1 MKCTNRKLSLL
12 ITVVIVVSTL
22 FTGCADKK
30 FTKEYDITNTNYAY
44 NITNSSENL
53 TAKPFAADICVVSNN
68 VMSDNVNATLSE
80 SAALFNVDSHEVL
93 YANNA
98 TEKLYPASL
107 TKILT
112 ALIALEKGNL
122 DDVITVSKN
131 AEIKEAGAQLCGFKS
146 GDQITLEQAV
156 HGLLM
161 YSGNDAAVAIAEYIS
176 GSVEEFATLMNEKAA
191 SLGATN
197 SHFVNPH
204 GLSDEQH
211 YTTAYDLYL
220 IFKEV
225 IKYDKFVEIIN
236 TDSWTTTYTLS
247 NGSTKDITFKTTNL
261 FLKGDA
267 TAPDGVTVIG
277 GKTGTT
283 MAAGSCLIL
292 LSQNASSE
300 PYISVILKAENRSIL
315 YTQMT
320 DILGEINKK

>member
-1 MKCTNRKLSLL
+1 MKCTNRKIAILC
-12 ITVVIVVSTL
+12 TVIIATSAL
-22 FTGCADKK
+22 FTGCSEKE
-30 FTKEYDITNTNYAY
+30 FTKEYDTTSSNSAY
-44 NITNSSENL
+44 NITNLSETL
-53 TAKPFAADICVVSNN
+53 TAKPFAADICVVS
-68 VMSDNVNATLSE
+68 DNVLSGDVDASLSE
-80 SAALFNVDSHEVL
+80 SAALFDVDSHEVL

-107 TKILT
+107 TKVLT

-131 AEIKEAGAQLCGFKS
+131 SEIKESGAQLCGFKE
-146 GDQITLEQAV
+146 GDKITLEQAL

-161 YSGNDAAVAIAEYIS
+161 YSGNDAAVAIAEYVS
-176 GSVEEFATLMNEKAA
+176 GSVEDFATLMNEKAA

-220 IFKEV
+220 IFKEAV
-225 IKYDKFVEIIN
+225 KYDKFVEIIN

-247 NGSTKDITFKTTNL
+247 DGSSKDITFKTTNA

-283 MAAGSCLIL
+283 AAAGSCLIL
-292 LSQNASSE
+292 YSQNAASK
-300 PYISVILKAENRSIL
+300 PYISVVLKAGNHSVL

-320 DILGEINKK
+320 DILGEINK

>member
-1 MKCTNRKLSLL
+1 MA
-12 ITVVIVVSTL
+12 STL

-30 FTKEYDITNTNYAY
+30 FTKEYDINSNDYAY
-44 NITNSSENL
+44 NIINSSENL
-53 TAKPFAADICVVSNN
+53 TVKPFASELCVVSND
-68 VMSDNVNATLSE
+68 VTSDDVDASLSE
-80 SAALFNVDSHEVL
+80 AAALFDVDAHEVL
-93 YANNA
+93 YAKNA

-122 DDVITVSKN
+122 DDVITVSQN
-131 AEIKEAGAQLCGFKS
+131 AEIKESGAQLCGFKA
-146 GDQITLEQAV
+146 GDQITLEQAL

-161 YSGNDAAVAIAEYIS
+161 YSGNDAGVAIAEYVS
-176 GSVEEFATLMNEKAA
+176 GSVEEFAGLMNEKAA

-204 GLSDEQH
+204 GLSDENH
-211 YTTAYDLYL
+211 YTTVYDLYL
-220 IFKEV
+220 IFQEA

-247 NGSTKDITFKTTNL
+247 DGSSKEITFKTTNL
-261 FLKGDA
+261 YLKGDA
-267 TAPDGVTVIG
+267 NAPEEITVIG

-283 MAAGSCLIL
+283 NAAGSCLIL
-292 LSQNASSE
+292 LSQNASNE

-320 DILGEINKK
+320 DILGEINK

>member
-1 MKCTNRKLSLL
+1 ML
-12 ITVVIVVSTL
+12 ITITAVL
-22 FTGCADKK
+22 FLLAGCQDKN
-30 FTKEYDITNTNYAY
+30 FTNEYDINSSDYAY
-44 NITNSSENL
+44 NIINSSENL
-53 TAKPFAADICVVSNN
+53 TVKPFASNICVVA
-68 VMSDNVNATLSE
+68 DNVSSDQVNSSLSE
-80 SAALFNVDSHEVL
+80 AAALFDVDSLEVL

-107 TKILT
+107 TKVLT

-122 DDVITVSKN
+122 DDVITVSAN
-131 AEIKEAGAQLCGFKS
+131 SEIKESGAQLCGFKA
-146 GDQITLEQAV
+146 GDQITLEQAL

-176 GSVEEFATLMNEKAA
+176 GSVEEFANLMNEKAK

-204 GLSDEQH
+204 GLSDEDH

-220 IFKEV
+220 IFKEA
-225 IKYDKFVEIIN
+225 IKYDKFLEIIN

-247 NGSTKDITFKTTNL
+247 DGSSKDITFKTTNL
-261 FLKGDA
+261 YLKGDEN
-267 TAPDGVTVIG
+267 APDGITVIG

-283 MAAGSCLIL
+283 NAAGSCLIL
-292 LSQNASSE
+292 LSQNESSK

-320 DILGEINKK
+320 ELLGEINN

>member
-1 MKCTNRKLSLL
+1 ML
-12 ITVVIVVSTL
+12 ITITAAL
-22 FTGCADKK
+22 FLLAGCQDKN
-30 FTKEYDITNTNYAY
+30 FTNEYDINSSDYAY
-44 NITNSSENL
+44 NIINSSENL
-53 TAKPFAADICVVSNN
+53 TVKPFASNICVVA
-68 VMSDNVNATLSE
+68 DNVSSDQVNSSLSE
-80 SAALFNVDSHEVL
+80 AAALFDVDSLEVL

-107 TKILT
+107 TKVLT

-122 DDVITVSKN
+122 DDVITVSAN
-131 AEIKEAGAQLCGFKS
+131 SEIKESGAQLCGFKA
-146 GDQITLEQAV
+146 GDQITLEQAL

-176 GSVEEFATLMNEKAA
+176 GSVEEFANLMNEKAK

-204 GLSDEQH
+204 GLSDEDH

-220 IFKEV
+220 IFKEA
-225 IKYDKFVEIIN
+225 IKYDKFLEIIN

-247 NGSTKDITFKTTNL
+247 DGSSKDITFKTTNL
-261 FLKGDA
+261 YLKGDEN
-267 TAPDGVTVIG
+267 APDGITVIG

-283 MAAGSCLIL
+283 NAAGSCLIL
-292 LSQNASSE
+292 LSQNESSK

-320 DILGEINKK
+320 ELLGEINN